1 MFSFVQIV
9 SMIFIKFI
17 FSKAFLK
24 QIILSLIIIVFLT
37 FFTLKWLK
45 SYTNHGITI
54 KVPDLVGLS
63 LNDAN
68 KILQKNKLVYKIQDS
83 TNYNPKFKAGAII
96 EQEPMAGFKVKE
108 NRKIYLILNPMDYKK
123 IPFPDVIRKTF
134 RQAKP
139 SLESLGFKIGDIIY
153 EDDLG
158 KNEIIE
164 VRFKNKKILPSDLI
178 RKTSVIDIVLG
189 NGKLSSDSE

>member
-1 MFSFVQIV
+1 
-9 SMIFIKFI
+9 MIFIKFI
-17 FSKAFLK
+17 FSKVFLK
-24 QIILSLIIIVFLT
+24 QIIFSLIIIVFLT
-37 FFTLKWLK
+37 FFTLNWLK

-54 KVPDLVGLS
+54 EVPDLVGLS
-63 LNDAN
+63 MIDVD
-68 KILQKNKLVYKIQDS
+68 KILQKNRLVYKIQDS
-83 TNYNPKFKAGAII
+83 TNYNPKFKAGVII

-123 IPFPDVIRKTF
+123 IPFPDVIRKTY

-139 SLESLGFKIGDIIY
+139 SLESLGFKIGEIIY

-158 KNEIIE
+158 KNEVIE

>member
-1 MFSFVQIV
+1 M
-9 SMIFIKFI
+9 
-17 FSKAFLK
+17 K

-45 SYTNHGITI
+45 SYTNYGITI
-54 KVPDLVGLS
+54 IVPDLVGLS

-96 EQEPMAGFKVKE
+96 EQVPIAGFKVKE
-108 NRKIYLILNPMDYKK
+108 NRKIYLTLNPMDYKK